1 MSRDVEDE
9 VQLQRVRGWLL
20 IKPSLCRHLAV
31 PRLAGLYKVRNTLE
45 VVEVVEVLLY
55 DGLVPGGAR
64 SSHSIN
70 TPSLPEQPQCG
81 ADWGG
86 RGTDTL
92 VSTGSQQISGGN
104 LRLLSR

>member
-55 DGLVPGGAR
+55 DGLVPGAWW
-64 SSHSIN
+64 SQK
-70 TPSLPEQPQCG
+70 QPQYKH
-81 ADWGG
+81 A
-86 RGTDTL
+86 
-92 VSTGSQQISGGN
+92 
-104 LRLLSR
+104 LLT